1 VQLHRNLVQI
11 CTKIRI
17 DVAFNRNL
25 VQICT
30 KMRINICIYRIIF
43 VSLQSKLK
51 YLLMNYIKREIYLN
65 KLIARQNNSEI
76 KIITGPRRSGKSWLL
91 SHVYRDYLLEQGVPE
106 DHIIS
111 LSFDQD
117 DENMRDDL
125 LEVNAL
131 KTYLYERIKQN
142 GNYYLM
148 LDEIQEV
155 EGFERL
161 VNGLNAKPNVDVY
174 ITGSNSHLLSSDINT
189 LFRGRGDEVHVYPLS
204 FGEFCTDRTESVN
217 ELWKE
222 YYTYGGLPGLRNHPS
237 AEQKIN
243 YLQRLWKKTYLADVI
258 ERHKI
263 RNTELLENL
272 ADVLCSSVGSLN
284 NPTKLANTIQSV
296 KQMKADR
303 ETVDKYI
310 GYLEDAFLFESVSRY
325 DIKGKRYF
333 ESIKK
338 YYSVDVGLRNARLN
352 FRQQELTH
360 IMENVIY
367 NHLRIFGYLIDVGV
381 VEVREMQDGKQQQKQ
396 YEVDFIATNGKEK
409 YYIQSA
415 YRMDDDTKREQE
427 LTSLKRIDDSF
438 RKVVIVGDD
447 ISPWTDDDGISYIG
461 LFQFLREGIH
471 K

>member
-1 VQLHRNLVQI
+1 
-11 CTKIRI
+11 
-17 DVAFNRNL
+17 
-25 VQICT
+25 
-30 KMRINICIYRIIF
+30 
-43 VSLQSKLK
+43 
-51 YLLMNYIKREIYLN
+51 MNYIKREIYLN

-91 SHVYRDYLLEQGVPE
+91 SHVFRDYLLEQGVPE

-131 KTYLYERIKQN
+131 KTYLYERIKPN

-338 YYSVDVGLRNARLN
+338 YYSVDVGLRNARMN

-367 NHLRIFGYLIDVGV
+367 NHLRIFGYLVDVGV

-396 YEVDFIATNGKEK
+396 YEVDFIATNGQEK

-415 YRMDDDTKREQE
+415 YRIDDDTKREQE

-447 ISPWTDDDGISYIG
+447 ISPWTDDNGISYIG

>member
-1 VQLHRNLVQI
+1 
-11 CTKIRI
+11 
-17 DVAFNRNL
+17 
-25 VQICT
+25 
-30 KMRINICIYRIIF
+30 
-43 VSLQSKLK
+43 
-51 YLLMNYIKREIYLN
+51 MNYIKREIYLN

-131 KTYLYERIKQN
+131 KTYLYERIKPN

-338 YYSVDVGLRNARLN
+338 YYSVDVGLRNARMN

-367 NHLRIFGYLIDVGV
+367 NHLRIFGYLVDVGV

-396 YEVDFIATNGKEK
+396 YEVDFIATNGQEK

-415 YRMDDDTKREQE
+415 YRIDDDTKREQE

-447 ISPWTDDDGISYIG
+447 ISPWTDDNGISYIG